1 MNPKFNGW
9 WENVVLTQDNK
20 YDKGSPCWWAWE
32 GWQGAQRYESRRAE
46 DGKRMDEVSI
56 IAEDAEERSLFDQ
69 NTAKLFGGDVL
80 EHVQSSL
87 RVLSKAAPQKGSYA
101 KLLAICSNEIGKSR
115 LTHKD

>member
-9 WENVVLTQDNK
+9 WENGDLTQDNK

-32 GWQGAQRYESRRAE
+32 
-46 DGKRMDEVSI
+46 
-56 IAEDAEERSLFDQ
+56 
-69 NTAKLFGGDVL
+69 
-80 EHVQSSL
+80 
-87 RVLSKAAPQKGSYA
+87 LSKAAPQKGSYA